1 MDDGH
6 TAGDGRDVFAIKIFF
21 RQVFSFMAGQTILK
35 NVLRI
40 QHGELKRGNLDF
52 LTGLGPVDSHCATA
66 SVTGNF
72 EIDGKDY
79 IVLPGFINYAF
90 EPIEGSS
97 IGNQVQEQIS
107 QGCTTILCLGSQKIE
122 NECVLTLNHLKSS
135 DTYVKDKITVTKNG
149 QFEYKVNDSI
159 ASPIAGAGKYY
170 ASGSTSVDI
179 WTYLQAKLMLL
190 RSKENMLTDVLEI
203 IMENSVT
210 MATEFE
216 TLAELDWII
225 LKLDPLYEQ
234 KTAEELLLSVVFQKR
249 SVEGVFKNG
258 KLVYKSEDFSARM
271 KQLSL
276 SKYYENLNVPM
287 LGHHDNNHA
296 FDSIESALEDFS
308 IKN

>member
-1 MDDGH
+1 
-6 TAGDGRDVFAIKIFF
+6 
-21 RQVFSFMAGQTILK
+21 MAAQTILK
-35 NVLRI
+35 NVLSI
-40 QHGELKRGNLDF
+40 QHGELKRGNLDL
-52 LTGLGPVDSHCATA
+52 LTGLGPTDSRCSTET
-66 SVTGNF
+66 VTGNF

-90 EPIEGSS
+90 EPTEGSS

-190 RSKENMLTDVLEI
+190 RSKENMLKDVLEI
-203 IMENSVT
+203 IMENSAT
-210 MATEFE
+210 MATQFE
-216 TLAELDWII
+216 SLAELDWII
-225 LKLDPLYEQ
+225 LKLDPPYEQ

-249 SVEGVFKNG
+249 SIEGVFKNG

-271 KQLSL
+271 KQRTL

-287 LGHHDNNHA
+287 LGHHDDNHA

-308 IKN
+308 IEKLTRKRRICCSSRQ